1 MQVASLAELRKA
13 LRVATPGDTIE
24 LAPGEYRGPLVIEI
38 PVTLRGQDRKTVV
51 WRHGG
56 PVIYVRTPGVKIE
69 KLLLERTVDKDGP
82 LVIHDAG
89 CAPIGGRGK
98 AMDTLISLGS
108 LIPGATLSFP
118 VSLEI
123 TDPTEGAGPGPYA
136 GLCRPTFLDTHR

>member
-38 PVTLRGQDRKTVV
+38 PVTLHGQDRKTVV

-89 CAPIGGRGK
+89 CAPIGGESK
-98 AMDTLISLGS
+98 TLDEMIRLCSPITG
-108 LIPGATLSFP
+108 PTLSLP
-118 VSLEI
+118 VAASN
-123 TDPTEGAGPGPYA
+123 A
-136 GLCRPTFLDTHR
+136 

>member
-38 PVTLRGQDRKTVV
+38 PVTLHGQDRKTVV

-56 PVIYVRTPGVKIE
+56 PVMYVRTPGVKIE

-89 CAPIGGRGK
+89 CAPIGGESK
-98 AMDTLISLGS
+98 TFDAALN
-108 LIPGATLSFP
+108 
-118 VSLEI
+118 
-123 TDPTEGAGPGPYA
+123 
-136 GLCRPTFLDTHR
+136 LCRPIPRPTPNRPTGLSLT